1 MAILDREREK
11 RSSKIMK
18 NDSSSLFE
26 NLFVLEAA
34 NNHWGDLDRG
44 KKIIQDFATVVRYN
58 NIKAAIKFQFRD
70 VDNFVH
76 EEFKGNQDV
85 RYIKKTEATKMSHEQ
100 YKALADAV
108 VKAGCIPMATPF
120 DEASV
125 DLCVKL
131 NFPIIKIASSDIN
144 DWSLLERIAATK
156 KPVIA
161 SSGGASEK
169 SLDELVTYFEN
180 RDIPL
185 AVNHC
190 VSLYPSEDEQ
200 LELNQIKYLK
210 NRYPNHVIGFSSH
223 EYHDWHSSMLLSYA
237 LGARTW
243 ERHVDIDYDG
253 VPVSPYCSLPNQAD
267 EWFKAFHKAIEM
279 MGNSENARRIVSKE
293 EIKYLDALV
302 RGVYARRDLPAG
314 YELSSDTFTKD
325 FKLAVPLRK
334 GQLSTREIL
343 NGIKITKN
351 VSANDALTID
361 DIDGPYSSQ
370 ESLRNLILNRG
381 L

>member
-1 MAILDREREK
+1 MVNK
-11 RSSKIMK
+11 V
-18 NDSSSLFE
+18 DSIFE

-76 EEFKGNQDV
+76 EEFKGNQEV

-144 DWSLLERIAATK
+144 DWSLLERIASTK

-169 SLDELVTYFEN
+169 SLDELVTYFEH

-185 AVNHC
+185 AINHC

-210 NRYPNHVIGFSSH
+210 NRYPDHVIGFSSH

-279 MGNSENARRIVSKE
+279 MGNSENARRIVSKD

-314 YELSSDTFTKD
+314 YELSSDTFAND

-343 NGIKITKN
+343 NGLKITKN
-351 VSANDALTID
+351 VSANDPLTIN

-370 ESLRNLILNRG
+370 ETLRNLILNRG

>member
-1 MAILDREREK
+1 
-11 RSSKIMK
+11 MK
-18 NDSSSLFE
+18 NDGSSLFE

-85 RYIKKTEATKMSHEQ
+85 RYIKKTEATKMTHEQ

-314 YELSSDTFTKD
+314 YELSSDTFAKD

>member
-1 MAILDREREK
+1 
-11 RSSKIMK
+11 MK
-18 NDSSSLFE
+18 NDGSSLFE

-70 VDNFVH
+70 VDNFIH
-76 EEFKGNQDV
+76 EEFKGNQEV

-144 DWSLLERIAATK
+144 DWSLLERIASTK

-169 SLDELVTYFEN
+169 SLDELVTYFEH

-185 AVNHC
+185 AINHC

-200 LELNQIKYLK
+200 LELNQIRYLK
-210 NRYPNHVIGFSSH
+210 IRYPDHVIGFSSH
-223 EYHDWHSSMLLSYA
+223 EYHDWQSSMHLSYA

-243 ERHVDIDYDG
+243 ERHVDIDHDG
-253 VPVSPYCSLPNQAD
+253 VPVSPYCSLPDQVD
-267 EWFKAFHKAIEM
+267 EWFKAFHKSIEM
-279 MGNSENARRIVSKE
+279 MGNSENARRIVSKD

-314 YELSSDTFTKD
+314 YELSSDTFASD

-343 NGIKITKN
+343 NGLKITKN
-351 VSANDALTID
+351 VSANDPLTIN

>member
-1 MAILDREREK
+1 MAFLDWK
-11 RSSKIMK
+11 RIKRGQLIMK
-18 NDSSSLFE
+18 NDGASLFE

-58 NIKAAIKFQFRD
+58 NVKAAIKFQFRD

-76 EEFKGNQDV
+76 EEFKGNQEV
-85 RYIKKTEATKMSHEQ
+85 RYIKKTEATKMSHDQ

-144 DWSLLERIAATK
+144 DWSLLERVASTK

-169 SLDELVTYFEN
+169 SLDELVTYFEH

-185 AVNHC
+185 AINHC

-210 NRYPNHVIGFSSH
+210 NRYPDHVIGFSSH

-279 MGNSENARRIVSKE
+279 MGNSEKARRIVSKD

-314 YELSSDTFTKD
+314 YELSSDTFASD

-343 NGIKITKN
+343 NGLKITKN
-351 VSANDALTID
+351 VSANDPLTIN